1 MNIVSYLYSGTK
13 LAECIRS
20 ILVVM
25 GIQKIY
31 NIFNMRKLNTHPTEN
46 MYRAREFYNA
56 NINRIENVR
65 NMLADEK
72 SKTVLT
78 KLIHMRQYYDVK
90 DIPPYN
96 HFDQYFSKDIIS
108 FTDDEVFLDCGAF
121 NGYTSIDFIK
131 RCPHYSKIVLFEP
144 QKDIIPDLQ
153 NRMKKYKNIFI
164 IPKGCSNRENEA
176 ILSLAGESSTVT
188 QTTNADTCEISLTSI
203 DSCPE
208 CIDASFIKMDIEGS
222 EYEALNG
229 AKEIIKKNKPKL
241 AISIYHS
248 DEDMLRLAEYIHKL
262 VPEYK
267 LFVRAHRPG
276 IAETVLYAVI

>member
-96 HFDQYFSKDIIS
+96 HFDQYFPKDIIT
-108 FTDDEVFLDCGAF
+108 FNDRECFLDCGAF
-121 NGYTSIDFIK
+121 NGYTSIEFIK
-131 RCPHYSKIVLFEP
+131 RCPQYKQIVLFEP

-153 NRMKKYKNIFI
+153 KRMKKYKNIFI

-176 ILSLAGESSTVT
+176 ILSLAGESSAVVCAQQ
-188 QTTNADTCEISLTSI
+188 QTTNNKQQTTNNKQQTTNNTCFADRDRC
-203 DSCPE
+203 
-208 CIDASFIKMDIEGS
+208 
-222 EYEALNG
+222 
-229 AKEIIKKNKPKL
+229 
-241 AISIYHS
+241 
-248 DEDMLRLAEYIHKL
+248 
-262 VPEYK
+262 
-267 LFVRAHRPG
+267 LFG
-276 IAETVLYAVI
+276 M

>member
-1 MNIVSYLYSGTK
+1 MGIVSYLYSGTR
-13 LAECIRS
+13 LAENIRS
-20 ILVVM
+20 VLVVL

-31 NIFNMRKLNTHPTEN
+31 NILNMKKLNKHPTLEMFN
-46 MYRAREFYNA
+46 ARDFFDANA
-56 NINRIENVR
+56 KRIETVK
-65 NMLADEK
+65 NMLADEE
-72 SKTVLT
+72 SKIVFT
-78 KLIHMRQYYDVK
+78 KLIHMRQYYDIK

-121 NGYTSIDFIK
+121 NGYTTIDFIK

-144 QKDIIPDLQ
+144 QKDILPMLEK
-153 NRMKKYKNIFI
+153 RMKRYQQVFI
-164 IPKGCSNRENEA
+164 IPKGCADGEYTA
-176 ILSLAGESSTVT
+176 QLSLAGESSTVI

-208 CIDASFIKMDIEGS
+208 CSDATFIKMDIEGS

-229 AKEIIKKNKPKL
+229 AKEIIKRNKPKL

-262 VPEYK
+262 VPEYR
-267 LFVRAHRPG
+267 LFIRAHRPG
-276 IAETVLYAVI
+276 IAETVLYAIV

>member
-1 MNIVSYLYSGTK
+1 MGIVSYLYSGTR
-13 LAECIRS
+13 LAENMRS
-20 ILVVM
+20 VLVVL

-31 NIFNMRKLNTHPTEN
+31 NILNMKKLNKHPTPQ
-46 MYRAREFYNA
+46 MFKAREFFSANA
-56 NINRIENVR
+56 KRIETVK
-65 NMLADEK
+65 NMLADEE
-72 SKTVLT
+72 SKIVFT
-78 KLIHMRQYYDVK
+78 KLIHMRQYYDIK

-144 QKDIIPDLQ
+144 QKNILPILKK
-153 NRMKKYKNIFI
+153 RMKRYQQVFI
-164 IPKGCSNRENEA
+164 IPKDCADGEYTA
-176 ILSLAGESSTVT
+176 QLSLAGESSTVT
-188 QTTNADTCEISLTSI
+188 NTTDNSTCEISLTSI

-208 CIDASFIKMDIEGS
+208 CNNATFIKMDIEGS
-222 EYEALNG
+222 EYDALNG
-229 AKEIIKKNKPKL
+229 AKKTIKKNKPKL

-248 DEDMLRLAEYIHKL
+248 DEDMLRLAEYIHEL
-262 VPEYK
+262 VPEYR
-267 LFVRAHRPG
+267 LFIRAHRPG